1 MRKLMNIIAILI
13 LIIAVSI
20 ASCVFMIHYMNVKRE
35 SESASVREQEE
46 KRFTEEISRLK
57 ESERKAHEASEMTEK
72 RHAEEISRLKESEHK
87 AIVERN
93 KAENEAESLR
103 AENESMN
110 DTVKR
115 YKNQLEAMRKENEKL
130 KAEVDRLTKK
140 LNNSLVRIA
149 NPFK

>member
-1 MRKLMNIIAILI
+1 MRRFMNVIAILI
-13 LIIAVSI
+13 LILASSI
-20 ASCVFMIHYMNVKRE
+20 ASCIFVIHFMNSKRD
-35 SESASVREQEE
+35 SEYAHITEQNE

-57 ESERKAHEASEMTEK
+57 ESE
-72 RHAEEISRLKESEHK
+72 HK
-87 AIVERN
+87 AVVERN
-93 KAENEAESLR
+93 RAENETELLR

-110 DTVKR
+110 DTVNR

>member
-1 MRKLMNIIAILI
+1 MRKLMNMIAILI
-13 LIIAVSI
+13 LIIAVSV
-20 ASCVFMIHYMNVKRE
+20 ASCIFMIHYMNVKHE
-35 SESASVREQEE
+35 SEYAYVNEE
-46 KRFTEEISRLK
+46 NEKKFTEEISRLK
-57 ESERKAHEASEMTEK
+57 ESERKAHEASEMTE
-72 RHAEEISRLKESEHK
+72 RRYTEEIAKLKASEHK

-93 KAENEAESLR
+93 RAENETESLR